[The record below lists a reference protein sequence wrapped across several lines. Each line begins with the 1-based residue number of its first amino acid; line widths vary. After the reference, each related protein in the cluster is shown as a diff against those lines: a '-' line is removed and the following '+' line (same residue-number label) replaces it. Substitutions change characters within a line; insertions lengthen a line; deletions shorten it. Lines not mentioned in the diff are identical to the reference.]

1 MHLIAFLDGCDG
13 QGRRSPLPTP
23 DYLCCDVTTSVC
35 SDVMDRGGTTPRD
48 TCIMI
53 ESCRRCAKF
62 TSYIVQYRKMG
73 EPIVMDLTNVC
84 ASGSCV
90 ISINNN
96 SSKMCH
102 DHSAA
107 VEANLS
113 ELVDGEH

>member
-1 MHLIAFLDGCDG
+1 
-13 QGRRSPLPTP
+13 
-23 DYLCCDVTTSVC
+23 
-35 SDVMDRGGTTPRD
+35 
-48 TCIMI
+48 
-53 ESCRRCAKF
+53 
-62 TSYIVQYRKMG
+62 MG